1 MQGRGIGANG
11 IGKKKQE
18 KAEKHS
24 SPMPHLFSR
33 FAFRE
38 SPRAKG
44 NGIPLEKKIA
54 AFFLFFSCRAGMV
67 GNLALGLLG

>member
-1 MQGRGIGANG
+1 MKEEREFSRQTAPWTVVIEIHMADSSYFEDAGTGNWGGIGHC

-38 SPRAKG
+38 
-44 NGIPLEKKIA
+44 
-54 AFFLFFSCRAGMV
+54 
-67 GNLALGLLG
+67 